1 MADSIYEL
9 PWWGGIT
16 IWAAISGGT
25 ANEILFGD
33 GSANVA
39 QSTDLF
45 YDDALKIFHV
55 WDFWL
60 AANKTY
66 IALDDQNSKIDL
78 QTTWT
83 FKAGD
88 IGSTGNDTLITLD
101 DTTRLINVG
110 NTASGSVYSIW
121 DIANHNF
128 NTYVYT
134 GHYIDMLHNN
144 GVSEYIILRAGN
156 NVGSIF
162 IDNIDNQVKF
172 VNWANNKGFLVDY
185 TNKLYKLGD
194 IDAASNSTL
203 FALNDSNSV
212 RTATSSG
219 KEMVVWQ
226 LNSTHAPTSDP
237 IAMGG
242 TFTGVVTTT
251 YTITVNTWTTF
262 DWTDGTNSGTNVAM
276 DFGSPNVLSQWVT
289 VFFVWGSYTPT
300 EYWTQ
305 TYTATV
311 VSRLIL
317 DYKNKSYSIGNAG
330 TSGARA
336 RIITDG
342 TSNAKVGT
350 YATNYTAEIRT
361 DTSSVGFLYSNGT
374 YSW

>member
-1 MADSIYEL
+1 M
-9 PWWGGIT
+9 
-16 IWAAISGGT
+16 
-25 ANEILFGD
+25 
-33 GSANVA
+33 
-39 QSTDLF
+39 
-45 YDDALKIFHV
+45 
-55 WDFWL
+55 
-60 AANKTY
+60 
-66 IALDDQNSKIDL
+66 
-78 QTTWT
+78 
-83 FKAGD
+83 
-88 IGSTGNDTLITLD
+88 
-101 DTTRLINVG
+101 
-110 NTASGSVYSIW
+110 
-121 DIANHNF
+121 
-128 NTYVYT
+128 
-134 GHYIDMLHNN
+134 
-144 GVSEYIILRAGN
+144 
-156 NVGSIF
+156 
-162 IDNIDNQVKF
+162 
-172 VNWANNKGFLVDY
+172 
-185 TNKLYKLGD
+185 
-194 IDAASNSTL
+194 
-203 FALNDSNSV
+203 NDSNSV

-374 YSW
+374 YSWWFGISWSQASFAISNSASDQSKLDFRPTFALFYTQDWGSGYYAWVKTTTTSVKVWDFDLIANSTLLTVDDSNSKITVTKPFWLQGYTVATLPTWFTGATAYVTDALAPAFGATVVWGWAVVMKVRYDGSNWIVW